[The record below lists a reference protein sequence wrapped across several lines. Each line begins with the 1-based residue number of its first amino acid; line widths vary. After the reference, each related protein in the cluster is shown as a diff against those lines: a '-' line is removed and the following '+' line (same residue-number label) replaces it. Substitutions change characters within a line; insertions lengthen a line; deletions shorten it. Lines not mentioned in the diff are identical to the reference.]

1 MDFIDEKYFSR
12 SVAFDTV
19 SSHLIASHNI
29 LTRKAFYWL
38 PALEFAFHSA
48 IVSLHR
54 IIEFMRG
61 HDANRGKKAFQGPSR
76 NAVIER

>member
-1 MDFIDEKYFSR
+1 MDFIDEKVFSR
-12 SVAFDTV
+12 SVAFYTA
-19 SSHLIASHNI
+19 SSHLITSHNM
-29 LTRKAFYWL
+29 LTRKVFYWF

-61 HDANRGKKAFQGPSR
+61 HDAHRGKKAFQGPLR
-76 NAVIER
+76 NAVIN